1 MGFFSWRTSDT
12 RESIPADG
20 SGRPTFQVHMIT
32 KDGRT
37 FTEPKY
43 EGYGVFGGKD
53 IYELIAELNGKQWR
67 SEGIDLVF
75 EENPSGSFAVAA
87 ERSVEL
93 PKLVRD
99 IKREWWDVAYPEN
112 CEYQGWFYPGGE
124 EDDLEDEEDDD
135 DDEAASGY

>member
-53 IYELIAELNGKQWR
+53 IFELIAELNGKQGR
-67 SEGIDLVF
+67 EAGIGLVY
-75 EENPSGSFAVAA
+75 EENPSGDFEAAARRGVA
-87 ERSVEL
+87 L

-99 IKREWWDVAYPEN
+99 IERKWENVPYPED
-112 CEYQGWFYPGGE
+112 CEYQGWFYPGDD
-124 EDDLEDEEDDD
+124 EDDK
-135 DDEAASGY
+135 AASGY